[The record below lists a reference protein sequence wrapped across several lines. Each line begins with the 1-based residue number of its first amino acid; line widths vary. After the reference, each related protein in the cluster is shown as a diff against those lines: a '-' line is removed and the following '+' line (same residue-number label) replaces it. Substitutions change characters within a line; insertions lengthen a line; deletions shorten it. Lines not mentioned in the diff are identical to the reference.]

1 MVKLIS
7 YFCFFIF
14 HFALKKTLV
23 ANFYSFQ
30 IASDKD
36 SAGKVKSI
44 PILDGRVVA
53 DDDNLTIRI
62 VHGTQIRPVF
72 EAIAYDS
79 LEPLTCLVRQL
90 PVAKSQ
96 QTTTAGSSNLVV
108 SVSTSLFLADV
119 TFERK
124 C

>member
-1 MVKLIS
+1 MVKLIP

-30 IASDKD
+30 IASEKD

-44 PILDGRVVA
+44 PILDGRVLA
-53 DDDNLTIRI
+53 DDDNLTVRI

-108 SVSTSLFLADV
+108 SVSTFLAPI